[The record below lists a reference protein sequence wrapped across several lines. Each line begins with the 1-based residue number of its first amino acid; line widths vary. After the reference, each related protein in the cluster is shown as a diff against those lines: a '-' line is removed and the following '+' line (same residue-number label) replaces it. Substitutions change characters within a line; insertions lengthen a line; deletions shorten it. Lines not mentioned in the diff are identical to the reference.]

1 MVASTHAMPVASPHD
16 APAQVVGQAASGF
29 NLGASMIS
37 RLRFNRQKRQEESLN
52 IKGKE
57 GIEGLLY
64 GTHTMAAKGR

>member
-1 MVASTHAMPVASPHD
+1 MPVASPHD

-37 RLRFNRQKRQEESLN
+37 RLRFNCQKRESLN

>member
-1 MVASTHAMPVASPHD
+1 MPVASPHD

-37 RLRFNRQKRQEESLN
+37 RLRFNRQKRQRSLN